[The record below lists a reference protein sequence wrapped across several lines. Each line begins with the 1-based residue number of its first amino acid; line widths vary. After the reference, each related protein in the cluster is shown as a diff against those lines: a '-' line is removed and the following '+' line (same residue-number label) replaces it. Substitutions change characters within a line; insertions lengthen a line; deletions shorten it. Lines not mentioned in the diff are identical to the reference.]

1 MVRDIASTAKNGE
14 NAYIR
19 PFEAKVGRK
28 VVGRSSLVRLGGVFG
43 IAVTHG
49 A

>member
-1 MVRDIASTAKNGE
+1 MLREINPNGKIAE

-19 PFEAKVGRK
+19 PFEVKSGRK
-28 VVGRSSLVRLGGVFG
+28 VVGRSSLVRLVGVFG